1 MSLSANS
8 ITHAYHEILNP
19 VLWKDGKLDPEIK
32 DKLLTIAAA
41 FLDFIEIEVD
51 VHDITLTGS
60 LANFNYTKHSDFDLH
75 ILTDFTDY
83 NASSDLLKDYFNAKK
98 TIWNITRN
106 ISVKG
111 YEVEVYIQGIY
122 DPHHST
128 GVYSLKT
135 DKWLVK
141 PKRVESASQV
151 DVAQVLKKKQTLLQM
166 INFALG
172 PECDVECAEKAKEKI
187 LNVRKV
193 GLEKEGEFS
202 PENLAYKELRRSGD
216 IERLIKGVLA
226 KKDALLSLKQENFK
240 TYMSVGGLEKRGP
253 RHQGLTAGVNR
264 ATSPNVKTVGM
275 VARSHTNVETP
286 FPKIERLKAKK
297 NGIETLTPQE
307 AQSIATFYELDLEK
321 VKTEPRGLSTS
332 GIKIGFNTVSGVY
345 VLTK

>member
-19 VLWKDGKLDPEIK
+19 VLWKDGKLDSEIK
-32 DKLLTIAAA
+32 EKLLNIATA
-41 FLDFIEIEVD
+41 FLEFIEIEVD
-51 VHDITLTGS
+51 VHDVTLTGS
-60 LANFNYTKHSDFDLH
+60 LANFNYTKYSDFDLH

-83 NASSDLLKDYFNAKK
+83 DAPSDLLKDYFNAKK
-98 TIWNITRN
+98 TVWNTTRN
-106 ISVKG
+106 ITVKG
-111 YEVEVYIQGIY
+111 YEVEVYVQGIY

-141 PKRVESASQV
+141 PKRVENAAQV
-151 DVAQVLKKKQTLLQM
+151 DAAQVIKKKQTLQQM

-172 PECDVECAEKAKEKI
+172 PDCDVECAEKAKEKI

-193 GLEKEGEFS
+193 GLEKQGEFS
-202 PENLAYKELRRSGD
+202 PENLAYKELRRNGE

-226 KKDALLSLKQENFK
+226 KKDAELSLKQENFK
-240 TYMSVGGLEKRGP
+240 SYLSLNGVEKRGP

-264 ATSPNVKTVGM
+264 ATSSNVKTVGM

-297 NGIETLTPQE
+297 NGVEVLTQQE
-307 AQSIATFYELDLEK
+307 AQGIAAFYNFDLEK

-332 GIKIGFNTVSGVY
+332 GIKLGFNPVGNTY
-345 VLTK
+345 MLIK